1 MTLTKYIALLR
12 GVNVGGKNKV
22 PMADL
27 RKTFEANGF
36 TDVSTYINS
45 GNIFFTSDED
55 DSLTLKTICQNL
67 IQEAFNLEIP
77 VYVQSTEN
85 LITTLT
91 HAPEW
96 WNQDKESIVHNVIFV
111 IPPITVSDVIAEI
124 GEVTLAYDQYF
135 VHTDVIYWSA
145 PLKNYSRSKL
155 SKINSLPIG
164 KHVTIRNANTM
175 NKLVALSKVVQ

>member
-22 PMADL
+22 SMADL
-27 RKTFEANGF
+27 RRTFETYGF
-36 TDVSTYINS
+36 SDVSTYINS

-77 VYVQSTEN
+77 VFVLPTED
-85 LITTLT
+85 LIAALD

-96 WNQDKESIVHNVIFV
+96 WNQDKESINNVIFV
-111 IPPITVSDVIAEI
+111 IPPMTFGGLLAEI
-124 GEVTLAYDQYF
+124 GEPKLEYEQILA
-135 VHTDVIYWSA
+135 HGNTIYWTA
-145 PLKNYSRSKL
+145 PLKTYSRSKWSHL
-155 SKINSLPIG
+155 NTNAIK